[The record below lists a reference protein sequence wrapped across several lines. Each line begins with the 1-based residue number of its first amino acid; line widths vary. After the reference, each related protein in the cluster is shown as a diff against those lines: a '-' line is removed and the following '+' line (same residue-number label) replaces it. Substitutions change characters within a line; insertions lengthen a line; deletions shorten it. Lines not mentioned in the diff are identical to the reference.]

1 MAADP
6 YVWPHVPVRGG
17 DLLQGLALHIV
28 FQQISTT
35 VALSLFARLTAVLGG
50 EITAERLAAAS
61 DAQLR
66 SAGLSGAKARALQ
79 ELGARIVDGELS
91 LEALRELDDAAVQAR
106 LVTLRGVGPWSAQM
120 FLLHELRRPDV
131 FAAGDVALRNAI
143 GRLDGLERAPDIKQA
158 NERALVWR
166 PYRSYAAAH
175 LWHWNETATD
185 ILPRAPRPL

>member
-28 FQQISTT
+28 FQQINTT

-79 ELGARIVDGELS
+79 ELGARIVAGELS
-91 LEALRELDDAAVQAR
+91 LEALRELDDAAVEAQ

-143 GRLDGLERAPDIKQA
+143 GRLDGLERPPDIKQA

-175 LWHWNETATD
+175 LWHWNETRLTVGE
-185 ILPRAPRPL
+185 R